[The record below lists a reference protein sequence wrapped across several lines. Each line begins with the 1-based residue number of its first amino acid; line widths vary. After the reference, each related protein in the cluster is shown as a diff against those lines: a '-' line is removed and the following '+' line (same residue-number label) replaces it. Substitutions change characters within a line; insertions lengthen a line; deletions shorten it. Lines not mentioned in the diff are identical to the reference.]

1 MNPMQML
8 QSFLGRGMSPQQ
20 IINQMSGNKNPM
32 ITNLMNMMQTGNSK
46 GVEDFARNI
55 FKEKGRDFDKEFGE
69 FKKNFKFQCR
79 LL

>member
-69 FKKNFKFQCR
+69 FRKNFKF
-79 LL
+79 

>member
-8 QSFLGRGMSPQQ
+8 QSFLGRGMSPRQ
-20 IINQMSGNKNPM
+20 IITQMSGNKNPM
-32 ITNLMNMMQTGNSK
+32 ITNLMNMMQTGGSK

-69 FKKNFKFQCR
+69 FKKNFKF
-79 LL
+79 

>member
-32 ITNLMNMMQTGNSK
+32 ITNLMNMMQTGDSK

-69 FKKNFKFQCR
+69 FRKNFKF
-79 LL
+79 